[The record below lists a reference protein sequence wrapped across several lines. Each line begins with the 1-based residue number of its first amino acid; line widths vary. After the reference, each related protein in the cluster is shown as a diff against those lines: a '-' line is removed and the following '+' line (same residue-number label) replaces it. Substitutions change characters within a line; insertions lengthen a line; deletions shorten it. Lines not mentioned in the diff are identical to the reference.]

1 MINTIK
7 LIACGG
13 AAYTW
18 RLGLVIG
25 ILALS
30 LSSRLHAQDSDPG
43 YQLWLEYNM
52 DVLNGSLWKVDTEF
66 DFNQDFDEW
75 REFTF
80 NPMAEFYYLR
90 HLDILAGATFAFT
103 NQTDT
108 LDSFEFRPTLGI
120 RYNFTPEKRFFFR
133 IRIQYEYRIFTYFPE
148 KVHDTSNRLR
158 LRFELRTSLTTNDY
172 HSPRNVYLITDVE
185 FFNNLQEPAERYMYR
200 DRISLGV
207 GYKYSPRWTFSAV
220 LIRQGSKNTIDGSF
234 SDNLDYIT
242 EFQVSYR
249 PEGHKKNEKE

>member
-1 MINTIK
+1 M
-7 LIACGG
+7 
-13 AAYTW
+13 
-18 RLGLVIG
+18 VIG
-25 ILALS
+25 ILTLS
-30 LSSRLHAQDSDPG
+30 HGSSLHAQDSDPG
-43 YQLWLEYNM
+43 YQLNLIYNM
-52 DVLNGSLWKVDTEF
+52 DVLQGSLWKVNTEF

-80 NPMAEFYYLR
+80 KPMAEFYYLR
-90 HLDILAGATFAFT
+90 HLDILAGATFDLT

-108 LDSFEFRPTLGI
+108 VDSFEFRPTLGL

-133 IRIQYEYRIFTYFPE
+133 IRIQYEYRMFTYFPSKE
-148 KVHDTSNRLR
+148 HDTSNRLR

-185 FFNNLQEPAERYMYR
+185 IYNNLQEPAERYMYK

-207 GYKYSPRWTFSAV
+207 GYKYSPRWTVSAV

-242 EFQVSYR
+242 EFQFSFR
-249 PEGHKKNEKE
+249 PRGHKKNEKE